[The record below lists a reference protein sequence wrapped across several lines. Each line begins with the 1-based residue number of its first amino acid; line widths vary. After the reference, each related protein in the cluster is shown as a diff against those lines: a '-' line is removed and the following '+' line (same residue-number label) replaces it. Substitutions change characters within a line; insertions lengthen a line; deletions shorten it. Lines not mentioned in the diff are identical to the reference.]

1 MFVNFEELEKFT
13 EIQTSTRKEGLRA
26 TFSLC
31 PGTMLIGFKYRTCVA
46 HSAVMFLQRG
56 AVGGPSALLSTGAY

>member
-13 EIQTSTRKEGLRA
+13 EIQTSTRKEGLRG
-26 TFSLC
+26 
-31 PGTMLIGFKYRTCVA
+31 PGTMPIGFKYRTCVA